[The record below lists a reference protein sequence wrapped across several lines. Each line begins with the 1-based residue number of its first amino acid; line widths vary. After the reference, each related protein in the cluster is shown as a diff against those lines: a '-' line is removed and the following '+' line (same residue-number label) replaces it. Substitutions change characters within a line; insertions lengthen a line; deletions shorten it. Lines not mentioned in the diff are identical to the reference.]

1 MKRRN
6 KVGALDTLLAL
17 PSDPTGILR
26 TLLVSRRI
34 PPFLL
39 TIPIA
44 LFLTF
49 VLPAIIEQNHRGLR
63 PFDSEAAYAIVLT
76 AGVTFTAFTLFA
88 TVLYRVLA
96 LEISAL
102 KVVANTLYAL
112 AALIPFMVAFYLTNF
127 IACGELTILTYFTTG
142 VIKNGD
148 WVVPLYPK
156 VAKVALLGA
165 ALVYASGIRVLGS
178 TSPLSSYLLTVLCVP
193 LIVGAFAVAVTIAN
207 SIYPYTGLEV
217 LRFFEWVVLQ
227 S

>member
-1 MKRRN
+1 MKRRE
-6 KVGALDTLLAL
+6 KVGVLDTLLAL

-26 TLLVSRRI
+26 TLLVNRRF

-39 TIPIA
+39 AIPIA

-49 VLPAIIEQNHRGLR
+49 VLPAVLEQKHRGLR
-63 PFDSEAAYAIVLT
+63 PFDSEAAYAIVIT
-76 AGVTFTAFTLFA
+76 TGVTFIAFTLFA

-96 LEISAL
+96 LDVPAI

-112 AALIPFMVAFYLTNF
+112 GALIPFMVAFYLTNF
-127 IACGELTILTYFTTG
+127 LACGELTVLTYFTTG

-156 VAKVALLGA
+156 VAKIALLGSA
-165 ALVYASGIRVLGS
+165 IAYSGGIRVLGS
-178 TSPLSSYLLTVLCVP
+178 TSALSSYLLTVLCIP
-193 LIVGAFAVAVTIAN
+193 LIIGAFAVAVTIAN
-207 SIYPYTGLEV
+207 TIYPYTGMEV